1 MGVSE
6 DGVPDIVT
14 KEGGRSIIGVAQDGV
29 NFIRDLKHSL
39 FLNGYWIVTEK
50 LHLAMSRVDSVSHED
65 NQALVKHNGQHKKL
79 EEGDYFRNK
88 ENDLNLLGLVV
99 ISI

>member
-1 MGVSE
+1 
-6 DGVPDIVT
+6 
-14 KEGGRSIIGVAQDGV
+14 
-29 NFIRDLKHSL
+29 
-39 FLNGYWIVTEK
+39 
-50 LHLAMSRVDSVSHED
+50 MSRVDSVSHED